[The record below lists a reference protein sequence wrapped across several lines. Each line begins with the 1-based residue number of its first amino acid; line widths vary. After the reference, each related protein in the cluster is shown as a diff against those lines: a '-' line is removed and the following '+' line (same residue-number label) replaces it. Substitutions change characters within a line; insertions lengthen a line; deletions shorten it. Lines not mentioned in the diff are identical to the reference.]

1 MNQAITLTT
10 DRSGLINRIADVT
23 MRLLIDR
30 HIVDDATK
38 PSPVFFAWPRGNR
51 LVMVLDPLQV
61 RNPDAIDRKSTRLNS
76 SH

>member
-38 PSPVFFAWPRGNR
+38 PSPVFFA
-51 LVMVLDPLQV
+51 
-61 RNPDAIDRKSTRLNS
+61 
-76 SH
+76 